1 MSEVIYKHKT
11 GALHISG
18 GRFFY
23 ANEPVEVSDVD
34 FLLKT
39 YVDLK
44 EVEGTPEIP
53 DNEGEENSGE
63 DDGGDIHPEDPEG
76 EEYTEASL
84 KKLNA
89 EEQKEVI
96 ISLGGNPEETNNAD
110 ERIALILQLQEEQ
123 KETGE

>member
-1 MSEVIYKHKT
+1 
-11 GALHISG
+11 
-18 GRFFY
+18 FFY
-23 ANEPVEVSDVD
+23 ANEPVEVPDID

-44 EVEGTPEIP
+44 EVEGNQDSP
-53 DNEGEENSGE
+53 G
-63 DDGGDIHPEDPEG
+63 DGGDDNHQEDPEG

-123 KETGE
+123 KESGE